1 MPQRLACHPDL
12 TKAGYKNK
20 QILEKVVSLIVDA
33 RCDGGGGGG
42 GGATPVMSS
51 LVLVIYLSGFKSPWL
66 PVESNQIEMRLRV
79 LSASD
84 VWCQWSESNQ
94 IECECVYFSL
104 RRALTR

>member
-1 MPQRLACHPDL
+1 M
-12 TKAGYKNK
+12 
-20 QILEKVVSLIVDA
+20 SLIVDA
-33 RCDGGGGGG
+33 RCGGGGGGG

-79 LSASD
+79 LSASE

-94 IECECVYFSL
+94 IERDACSTSASDAHPPVDDFFVFKSGMSL
-104 RRALTR
+104 A